1 MFVNNVFNHLF
12 KKKNYE
18 KRKKELIMRSL
29 TFRSRILRVRP
40 RRGLANL
47 FYERGI

>member
-1 MFVNNVFNHLF
+1 MFINNVTYL

-40 RRGLANL
+40 RRGLANH

>member
-1 MFVNNVFNHLF
+1 MSSITYL

-40 RRGLANL
+40 CRGLANH